1 MGCECKEGIWG
12 HDKPGRH
19 FRESPMTRSVIFK
32 WFTTVQ
38 HEEQRAGATV
48 EPGVINVGCY
58 CCAMSV
64 SEKIALGKDGKK
76 LK

>member
-1 MGCECKEGIWG
+1 
-12 HDKPGRH
+12 
-19 FRESPMTRSVIFK
+19 MTRSVIFK

>member
-1 MGCECKEGIWG
+1 
-12 HDKPGRH
+12 
-19 FRESPMTRSVIFK
+19 MTRSVIFK

-76 LK
+76 LKQKEGSMKYREVLIHMVGY